1 MEAVL
6 PLVLLEV
13 YSVLH
18 GPPPA
23 DQVACVGTL
32 DGVATAGDGDVAGNV
47 SGSESMSGSSIWLK

>member
-32 DGVATAGDGDVAGNV
+32 DGVATAGDVVGKV
-47 SGSESMSGSSIWLK
+47 SGSESMSGSSIWLE